1 MVNKS
6 RLPELKKFER
16 RIKYPFKNRQLLA
29 QALIHRS
36 YAYEH
41 TEGKVLRQQGK
52 VYDNE
57 RLEFLGDAV
66 LGVAISDCIFRR
78 FPDFLEGEMTR
89 IRSAL
94 VSRSTLEGLAR
105 RLDLGEMILFGKG
118 EAASGGAG
126 QSRNLVG
133 AYEAVIGAIFVD
145 GGFKKSDKFIE
156 SQFKAE
162 LERISEGG
170 AKKDYKSILQE
181 YTSKAYKSTP
191 KYMVV
196 SEEGPDHQKHFKV
209 AVSFGGIVRGR
220 GEGKNKK
227 SAEQDAAY
235 KALLNEGLLDKST

>member
-1 MVNKS
+1 MADKS
-6 RLPELKKFER
+6 RLSELKKFER
-16 RIKYPFKNRQLLA
+16 RIRCAFRNRQLLG

-36 YAYEH
+36 YAYERAGG
-41 TEGKVLRQQGK
+41 ERS
-52 VYDNE
+52 DNE

-66 LGVAISDCIFRR
+66 LGLAISDCIFRR
-78 FPDFLEGEMTR
+78 FPHFLEGEMTR

-105 RLDLGEMILFGKG
+105 KLDLGEMILLGKG

-133 AYEAVIGAIFVD
+133 AYEALIGAVYLD
-145 GGFKKSDKFIE
+145 GGFKKAGKFIE
-156 SQFKAE
+156 TQFKAE
-162 LERISEGG
+162 MENMAEDG

-181 YTSKAYKSTP
+181 YTSKAYKATP
-191 KYMVV
+191 KYTVV
-196 SEEGPDHQKHFKV
+196 SEEGPDHKKHFEV
-209 AVSFGGIVRGR
+209 AVFFGGIARGS

-235 KALLNEGLLDKST
+235 KALLNEGLLDKFTEEK